1 MVAREEEETLHDRG
15 SVASRSR
22 IKRKDGVFDP
32 FLATVPERHFCTF
45 FFFFSFSS
53 SISTKSTRIRVRLR
67 RHARQMGRLGPFEIS
82 PGEDFGGFIAH
93 DARKCRTRGRRRGR
107 FATKNGD
114 RVERNREEERQ
125 SSVLLFSHVSNRD
138 DRIGS
143 SSSSKRILVSFPL
156 HKNALSEPILSPKRP
171 SRRRRLGRCAK
182 HHSHLS
188 EV

>member
-45 FFFFSFSS
+45 FFISFFSS

-82 PGEDFGGFIAH
+82 PGEDFGGFIAR

-114 RVERNREEERQ
+114 RERERK
-125 SSVLLFSHVSNRD
+125 RD
-138 DRIGS
+138 KVACCYFRTFQTETIEFDRRRHP
-143 SSSSKRILVSFPL
+143 KRILL
-156 HKNALSEPILSPKRP
+156 HKNVSEPISSPKRP

-182 HHSHLS
+182 HHAHLS

>member
-22 IKRKDGVFDP
+22 IKRKDGVFYP

-53 SISTKSTRIRVRLR
+53 SIPTKSTRIRVRLR

-114 RVERNREEERQ
+114 RLERNREEERDATCAALDCDSHARQ
-125 SSVLLFSHVSNRD
+125 GAGEYDVLAVLGLVTKTHTKSSRT
-138 DRIGS
+138 
-143 SSSSKRILVSFPL
+143 
-156 HKNALSEPILSPKRP
+156 
-171 SRRRRLGRCAK
+171 
-182 HHSHLS
+182 
-188 EV
+188 